1 MVLSVEVRSS
11 TTTSNEFTDGCL
23 RLQAAMAS
31 KESHSFEA
39 ILSGGF
45 LKGMKANSNGK
56 STDKSS
62 GKQ

>member
-45 LKGMKANSNGK
+45 LKGKAKSNGK
-56 STDKSS
+56 STGKSS
-62 GKQ
+62 GKR